1 MDDYEKEVEEIRAVN
16 RPILEAFQA
25 WLEKGRLSEKTV
37 KSHCQNMEFFAE
49 YLLYYEPLYS
59 LDEADSGDVHGFLS
73 EWFPRKALWASPT
86 STRSHMA
93 SFRKFFRF
101 MTESGRIEQTVED
114 EVRETLKENKEA
126 FLDAVGFDD
135 TDDDWW

>member
-1 MDDYEKEVEEIRAVN
+1 MDDYEKEVKEIRAAN
-16 RPILEAFQA
+16 KPILAAFQA
-25 WLEKGRLSEKTV
+25 WLEKDRLSEKTV

-59 LDEADSGDVHGFLS
+59 LDEADSVDVHGFLVD
-73 EWFPRKALWASPT
+73 WFPRKAMWASPA

-93 SFRKFFRF
+93 SFRKFFKF
-101 MTESGRIEQTVED
+101 MTESGRIEQTIEG
-114 EVRETLKENKEA
+114 EVRETLKENKEE

-135 TDDDWW
+135 MDDDW